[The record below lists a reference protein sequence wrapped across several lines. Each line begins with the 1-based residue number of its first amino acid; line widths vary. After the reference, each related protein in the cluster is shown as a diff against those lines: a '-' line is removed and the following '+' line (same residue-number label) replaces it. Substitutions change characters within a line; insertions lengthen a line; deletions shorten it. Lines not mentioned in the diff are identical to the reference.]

1 MALIDVVVCNSP
13 LLCWKFPSTDL
24 RIGTQLVVHPSRVA
38 FFVKGGKIYDM
49 FDEGTHTLTTNNIP
63 LLNKLINIP
72 FGGNTPFQAEVWF
85 VNLVA
90 KLDIKWGTPNPI
102 QVEDP
107 LYNVIVPMRAFGQY
121 GLRVINPENFLRSF
135 VGNASATSIETM
147 DSYFKG
153 KILSHLSALISKKVT
168 QDKVSVLQINSHL
181 VELSEYCD
189 DCLDKVLEKWGL
201 EVLEFS
207 IQNINIP
214 QDDPTVIKLK
224 EAKDMAARM
233 KIAGKDV
240 YQMQRSFD
248 VMEHAA
254 KNEGV
259 GGQFTSM
266 GAGLGAG
273 LGVGGAMGTMFG
285 QNLNTNPQPMPPPMP
300 QAAQYFVHINGT
312 QHGPYPVQ
320 MILPLIQS
328 GQANEQTLCWKQGMA
343 NWQPLKELPDFAA
356 VFSVPPPVSPQA
368 PPPLPPSQG

>member
-1 MALIDVVVCNSP
+1 
-13 LLCWKFPSTDL
+13 
-24 RIGTQLVVHPSRVA
+24 
-38 FFVKGGKIYDM
+38 VKGGKIYDV
-49 FDEGTHTLTTNNIP
+49 FEEGTYTLDTNNIP

-72 FGGNTPFQAEVWF
+72 FGGDSPFQAEVWF
-85 VNLVA
+85 VNLTA

-107 LYNVIVPMRAFGQY
+107 LYNVIVPLRAFGQY
-121 GLRVINPENFLRSF
+121 GLRVTNPENFLRSF
-135 VGNASATSIETM
+135 VGNASATSVETM

-153 KILSHLSALISKKVT
+153 KILSHLNTLISKKVT

-189 DCLDKVLEKWGL
+189 ECLDKVLEKYGL

-207 IQNINIP
+207 IQSINIP

-254 KNEGV
+254 KNEGT
-259 GGQFTSM
+259 GGQFASM

-273 LGVGGAMGTMFG
+273 LGVGGAMGTMFS
-285 QNLNTNPQPMPPPMP
+285 QNLNTNPLPMPPPIM
-300 QAAQYFVHINGT
+300 QVAQYFIHINGA
-312 QHGPYPVQ
+312 QHGPYTVQ
-320 MILPLIQS
+320 TILPLIQS
-328 GQANEQTLCWKQGMA
+328 GQANAQTLCWKQGMA
-343 NWQPLKELPDFAA
+343 NWQPLKDLPEFA
-356 VFSVPPPVSPQA
+356 VMFSTPPVPPSPPI
-368 PPPLPPSQG
+368 PPQG